1 MIADTCFIID
11 IMRNNPEAIAKAQE
25 IEKNNTPLIV
35 TAPTVFE
42 LNVGL
47 SLSSKPL
54 EEKKKIQE
62 VLDSLPFLPLDYK
75 ASIEAGRI
83 YGDKMKQEITID
95 PQDAMIAGIARS
107 IGEKIL
113 TRNTRHFLGIE
124 KVSIDSY

>member
-25 IEKNNTPLIV
+25 IEKNNTPLIL